1 MDIADLIEHGL
12 PAFAVE
18 ALEDRGI
25 TSLDELQEQAVR
37 AGLFRGNNLVISG
50 PTSSGKT
57 LVGELAALHHAV
69 TRSGSVFLTP
79 LKALAYEKYLVFRDS
94 YSRPESF
101 MFETGIATGDEVT
114 DEAAIAP
121 NSLTVATYEKWYFS
135 LIEHPHL
142 ISQKS
147 LVVVD
152 ELQIIG
158 DPKRG
163 ATVESLLAWI
173 KTKAPEVQL
182 IGLSA
187 TTPNAAEMAD
197 WLGADVVTTDR
208 RSVPLTEQL
217 WSTSGVF
224 EVKREEARQG
234 YVVES
239 TAQETDTLSAVQKLE
254 DADQLPAVVF
264 CLTKQDTERF
274 GAQSADQRNRRAE
287 CETLVNHLDEV
298 AEANPTNRVL
308 RQVLPKGIGF
318 HNANLSHDERRL
330 IEKAFRDGQLDLN
343 LPARSVVPALNRAA
357 TR

>member
-1 MDIADLIEHGL
+1 M
-12 PAFAVE
+12 
-18 ALEDRGI
+18 
-25 TSLDELQEQAVR
+25 
-37 AGLFRGNNLVISG
+37 ISG

-158 DPKRG
+158 
-163 ATVESLLAWI
+163 A
-173 KTKAPEVQL
+173 
-182 IGLSA
+182 
-187 TTPNAAEMAD
+187 
-197 WLGADVVTTDR
+197 
-208 RSVPLTEQL
+208 
-217 WSTSGVF
+217 GVC
-224 EVKREEARQG
+224 
-234 YVVES
+234 
-239 TAQETDTLSAVQKLE
+239 T
-254 DADQLPAVVF
+254 
-264 CLTKQDTERF
+264 
-274 GAQSADQRNRRAE
+274 
-287 CETLVNHLDEV
+287 
-298 AEANPTNRVL
+298 
-308 RQVLPKGIGF
+308 
-318 HNANLSHDERRL
+318 
-330 IEKAFRDGQLDLN
+330 
-343 LPARSVVPALNRAA
+343 
-357 TR
+357 